1 MTQSEDSRSNVDKFL
16 LDRIDSIPHLEALLL
31 LWNHRPRPWSVQEM
45 AHGLFLSQDLS
56 KQILDDLTGQRL
68 AAIVEGTPPAYR
80 YEPDPQKDQLLS
92 EVDATYRRDLIRVS
106 RLIHSKPSA
115 ALRDFARAFRI
126 KKEPE

>member
-1 MTQSEDSRSNVDKFL
+1 MTEDPRSAVDRFL

-45 AHGLFLSQDLS
+45 ANGLFLSQDLS
-56 KQILDDLTGQRL
+56 KQILDDLAGQRL
-68 AAIVEGTPPAYR
+68 AAIVEGVTPAYR
-80 YEPDPQKDQLLS
+80 YEPEPQKDQILAA
-92 EVDATYRRDLIRVS
+92 VDATYRSDLIRVS

-115 ALRDFARAFRI
+115 ALRDFARAFRL